1 MLGKFQLNF
10 LVTNAILGDWINT
23 GGCVSNNVDT
33 NGVQCGSGRQRQ
45 TRTCKDGVVQKCN
58 LDLRERTIKCN
69 LEDCPPGIHTF
80 HCYNIVFRLF
90 CNRESIPSKLIHHN
104 FSLLWVRCKSVAN
117 FICNHM

>member
-45 TRTCKDGVVQKCN
+45 TRKCKDGVEQKCN
-58 LDLRERTIKCN
+58 SDLTEKTVQCSLD
-69 LEDCPPGIHTF
+69 DCPPGIYISVLKLPSLICSIF
-80 HCYNIVFRLF
+80 YNRK
-90 CNRESIPSKLIHHN
+90 SKIIQTYTSH
-104 FSLLWVRCKSVAN
+104 F
-117 FICNHM
+117 